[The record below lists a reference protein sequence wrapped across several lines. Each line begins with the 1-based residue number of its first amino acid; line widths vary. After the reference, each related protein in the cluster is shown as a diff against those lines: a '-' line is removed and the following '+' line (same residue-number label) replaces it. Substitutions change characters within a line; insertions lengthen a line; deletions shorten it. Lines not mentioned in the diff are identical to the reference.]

1 MRVEHFEYFITVA
14 NEGSFSKAAKRLYLS
29 EPTLNK
35 NISAFESELGFK
47 LFMRSKRQLTL
58 TTEGSAFLPFAK
70 QITEMIDSSVESVRK
85 LCEVSNSSLKIN
97 HIAVDSDP
105 VLDNVIAVLAKNDSI
120 KTISI
125 NEDNPRDYVNRLLG
139 ESPSVDVDITILTST
154 ENLPLSIESRV
165 IRRLHE
171 AIVVP
176 EGHPLSKRDELQLS
190 DLRNRTLVFSS
201 ALPNEA
207 HARLIRKIDSDST
220 LSISHVFVNSIGSA
234 LKLVEIDQGLLVK
247 TNMYELPEGFVSI
260 PLETDF
266 ALTLTA
272 LWNKNNTSEALQ
284 LFVKALDDQLE
295 RHRP

>member
-35 NISAFESELGFK
+35 NISSFESELGFK

-85 LCEVSNSSLKIN
+85 LCEVTNSSLKIN
-97 HIAVDSDP
+97 HIAIDSDP
-105 VLDNVIAVLAKNDSI
+105 VLDSVIAALARNDSI

-139 ESPSVDVDITILTST
+139 EKPSADVDVTILIST
-154 ENLPLSIESRV
+154 EGLPLSIEHRI
-165 IRRLHE
+165 IRELHE

-176 EGHPLSKRDELQLS
+176 EGHPLAKRHELSLD
-190 DLRNRTLVFSS
+190 DLKNRTLVFSS

-207 HARLIRKIDSDST
+207 HARLIREIDCDSS

-234 LKLVEIDQGLLVK
+234 LKLVEIDHGLLVK
-247 TNMYELPEGFVSI
+247 TNMYELPDGFVSV

-266 ALTLTA
+266 TLTLAA
-272 LWNKNNTSEALQ
+272 LWNKNNASEALH
-284 LFVKALDDQLE
+284 LFVKTLDEQLK
-295 RHRP
+295 RNHS